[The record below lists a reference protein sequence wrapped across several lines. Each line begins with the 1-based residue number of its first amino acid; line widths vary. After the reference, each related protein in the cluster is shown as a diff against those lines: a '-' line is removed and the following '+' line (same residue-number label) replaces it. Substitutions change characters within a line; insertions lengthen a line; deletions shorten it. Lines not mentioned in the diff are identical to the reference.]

1 MTPRAFFQRIAIA
14 GLLCFSM
21 TSCQTTKNK
30 EESVFRMRNG
40 TALLQQG
47 HYPEALRELLHA
59 EKLDPQNAA
68 IQNNLGLAY
77 FLRDKYDMA
86 GKHLVRAIDL
96 KPDYSEARN
105 NYARVLIEQG
115 KYAQAINELEK
126 VIKDLT
132 YTEPSRAWVN
142 MGLARF
148 RQKNYSGA
156 KKNFADAIKLNREDC
171 LAHTLY
177 GRSLFEM
184 GDFVQAAPALDN
196 AVVVCRISKFDEP
209 HYFSGLTY
217 YKLGRTSD
225 AVSRMEEVINLYP
238 GSRYAK
244 KAESLLQIM
253 R

>member
-1 MTPRAFFQRIAIA
+1 MSSLRFFTTVFIAV
-14 GLLCFSM
+14 LVCFSV
-21 TSCQTTKNK
+21 SGCQTTKNK
-30 EESVFRMRNG
+30 EEAVLRLRNG
-40 TALLQQG
+40 SALLQQG
-47 HYPEALRELLHA
+47 HYPEALRELLIA
-59 EKLDPQNAA
+59 EKLDPKDPN

-77 FLRDKYDMA
+77 FLREKYDLA
-86 GKHLVRAIDL
+86 ATHLHEAIQL

-105 NYARVLIEQG
+105 NYGRVLIEEG
-115 KYAQAINELEK
+115 KYQEAIRELRI

-132 YTEPSRAWVN
+132 YSEPSRAWVN
-142 MGLARF
+142 LGLAQF
-148 RQKNYSGA
+148 RQKQYDEA
-156 KKNFADAIKLNREDC
+156 KKNFAEAIKLNREDC
-171 LAHTLY
+171 LAHTFY

-184 GDFVQAAPALDN
+184 GDYSEAAPALDN
-196 AVVVCRISKFDEP
+196 AVVVCRDQKFDEP

-225 AVSRMEEVINLYP
+225 AVSRMEEVIHLYP